1 VWGEKTTILSK
12 LLPQPGSANAVD
24 FWAGVMAAGPVVAG
38 VGMLAI
44 GGLLGA
50 FADFQL
56 VDKPVNF
63 IQGLTIL
70 GTMCFPF
77 AVFFEARRRWNA
89 AQARA
94 SLAWPTVPGKVER
107 SGSQR
112 TYGIY
117 GTAFCRLTLSY
128 RYEVDGREY
137 EGDMAQFGPPRVTN
151 RDLIEGLVAKYPAGA
166 AVTVHYNP
174 DAPEIAVLETSDE
187 MAWQNAWQVW
197 FLFGVPIVFSLIA
210 AVVNAQP

>member
-1 VWGEKTTILSK
+1 MVTILSK
-12 LLPQPGSANAVD
+12 LLPQPGNANAID
-24 FWAGVMAAGPVVAG
+24 FWAGVMAAGPIVAG
-38 VGMLAI
+38 VGMLTI
-44 GGLLGA
+44 GWLLGA
-50 FADFQL
+50 FTDFQL

-94 SLAWPTVPGKVER
+94 SVAWPRVPGKVGR
-107 SGSQR
+107 SASER
-112 TYGIY
+112 TYGMY
-117 GTAFCRLTLSY
+117 GMAFYRLALRYS
-128 RYEVDGREY
+128 YEVDGRVY

-151 RDLIEGLVAKYPAGA
+151 RDLIEGLVEKYPAGKD
-166 AVTVHYNP
+166 VTVHYNP

-197 FLFGVPIVFSLIA
+197 FLFGFPIVASAIA
-210 AVVNAQP
+210 AVVNAQS